1 LEGQLVILRGLGLR
15 MGTYNDLSVARQA
28 IDGNQE
34 AITKVRSELSY
45 VLGVLLSKCREKD
58 SEEKAREIV
67 ESLPADLIAGVPRDG
82 KNVPLLEMYQ
92 GRAPLRSWLTV
103 VALSR
108 LKSWWRSP
116 DYKNRVRLR
125 EEDDGRNFADT
136 LAAGDAESPGD
147 SEVVAILGDALS
159 DALRSLP
166 ARAAVCLRL
175 VHIHEVEQQRLAL
188 MLNCHAA
195 TISRD
200 LAQTQEG
207 IRKRVMWDLKVL
219 DPYLEISWDDCI
231 SLMEERPGLI
241 SEAL

>member
-28 IDGNQE
+28 NQE

-92 GRAPLRSWLTV
+92 GRAPLRSWLAV